1 MTPPPDY
8 RLRDAVAR
16 DGEAIAAIY
25 NDAVAHTTAIWN
37 EVTVDAADRVAWM
50 TTRQSAGHPVLVAVD
65 AGDEAIGYATYGPW
79 RPHDGYRHTVEHSVY
94 VRGDQRGRGLGRALM
109 TAVIER
115 AREAG
120 MHVMIAGIEA
130 CNTGSIRLHESLG
143 FIHVGTAAQVGT
155 KFGRWLDL
163 TFLQLTLDA
172 GPPTPR

>member
-1 MTPPPDY
+1 VTAPTDV

-37 EVTVDAADRVAWM
+37 DVTVDAVDRMAWM
-50 TTRQSAGHPVLVAVD
+50 AARQDAGHPVIVAVD
-65 AGDEAIGYATYGPW
+65 PDDEAIGYATYGPW

-94 VRGDQRGRGLGRALM
+94 VRGDQRGRGLGKALM
-109 TAVIER
+109 EAVIAR
-115 AREAG
+115 ARAAG
-120 MHVMIAGIEA
+120 IHVMIAGIESG
-130 CNTGSIRLHESLG
+130 NDGSIRLHESLG
-143 FIHVGTAAQVGT
+143 FTHVGTAAQVGT

-172 GPPTPR
+172 DPPTPR

>member
-1 MTPPPDY
+1 MTALPQP

-25 NDAVAHTTAIWN
+25 NDAVARTTAIWN
-37 EVTVDAADRVAWM
+37 ETTVDAADRVAWM
-50 TTRQSAGHPVLVAVD
+50 AARQDAGHPVIVAVD

-94 VRGDQRGRGLGRALM
+94 VRGDQRGRGLGTALM
-109 TAVIER
+109 EAVIAR
-115 AREAG
+115 ARSAG
-120 MHVMIAGIEA
+120 VHVMIAGIEA
-130 CNTGSIRLHESLG
+130 GNAGSIRLHEALG
-143 FIHVGTAAQVGT
+143 FTHVGTAAQVGT

-172 GPPTPR
+172 DPPTPR